1 MAPSSTSQAK
11 PNIKWENSEAYE
23 LFIGRWSRL
32 AGREFLKWL
41 APVPGIR
48 WLDVGCGTGALCEAI
63 VELTAPL
70 TVKGI
75 DLSQGFVEY
84 CREQIR
90 APQASFEK
98 GDAFSLALETASFDA
113 AVSGLVH
120 NFLPQNDRA
129 LAEMKRV
136 VRPGGMIAIYVWDYS
151 GRMQL
156 LRHFWNAAVT
166 LDPTALDLDE
176 GRRFSDCEPGK
187 LAEQFKRAGLDNV
200 RVTPIDIWTEFKNFD
215 DFWQPFLGGQG
226 PAPSYV
232 SSLEPRPLAA
242 LRDRLLAGL
251 PTAVDGSIPLIA
263 RAWAVCG
270 IR

>member
-1 MAPSSTSQAK
+1 MPTPTYNAK
-11 PNIKWENSEAYE
+11 PSIKWENSEAYE

-32 AGREFLKWL
+32 VGKEFLKWL

-48 WLDVGCGTGALCEAI
+48 WLDVGCGSGALSEAI
-63 VELTAPL
+63 LQLTEPL
-70 TVKGI
+70 SVKGI
-75 DLSQGFVEY
+75 DLSEGFVDY
-84 CREQIR
+84 CRVQI
-90 APQASFEK
+90 PDQQASFEK
-98 GDAFSLALETASFDA
+98 GDALSLALESASFDA

-136 VRPGGMIAIYVWDYS
+136 VRPGGMIALYVWDYG

-156 LRHFWNAAVT
+156 LRHFWNAAVA
-166 LDPTALDLDE
+166 LDPTAYDLDE
-176 GRRFSDCEPGK
+176 GRRFSECRPGK
-187 LAEQFKRAGLDNV
+187 LVEQFNRVGFNDV
-200 RVTPIDIWTEFKNFD
+200 RVTPIDIWTDFKNFD
-215 DFWQPFLGGQG
+215 DYWMPFLGRQG

-232 SSLEPRPLAA
+232 ASLGAKQRAV
-242 LRDRLLAGL
+242 LRDRLLASL
-251 PTAVDGSIPLIA
+251 PVADDGSIPLMA